1 MVGQWNS
8 DGRTVEQIWWNR
20 ATVIVEQRKSYGG
33 IEEKRWL
40 NSGTMMVEQSNRD
53 TGTVQQ

>member
-1 MVGQWNS
+1 MAEKWNS

-33 IEEKRWL
+33 IVEKRWL
-40 NSGTMMVEQSNRD
+40 NSGTDRNSGTVEQ
-53 TGTVQQ
+53 